1 MFAKSNNGRNKIMV
15 KQITLYSLFV
25 TVCLIVGYLESL
37 LSATLIFIAP
47 GVKLG
52 LSNAVVTTLVFCG
65 DKKGA
70 FAVNFVRIC
79 LSALIFG
86 TPISFVLSL
95 SGGMASVT
103 FACILQRIK
112 SVSVVGIGIACAVIH
127 NIFQL
132 AAAVFLVGTGVL
144 YYLPLLIILGA
155 VCGAACGLLAKLILN
170 KTNLTAL
177 LKNKTV

>member
-1 MFAKSNNGRNKIMV
+1 MFAKSNNGRNKITV

-25 TVCLIVGYLESL
+25 TVCIIVGYLESL
-37 LSATLIFIAP
+37 LSATLVFIAP

-52 LSNAVVTTLVFCG
+52 LSNAVVMLLIFSG

-95 SGGMASVT
+95 AGGIASVT
-103 FACILQRIK
+103 AACILQKVK
-112 SVSVVGIGIACAVIH
+112 SVSVIGVSIACAVIH

-132 AAAVFLVGTGVL
+132 AASVFFVGTGVL
-144 YYLPLLIILGA
+144 YYLPLLIFLGALCGA
-155 VCGAACGLLAKLILN
+155 VCGFFEKLVLN
-170 KTNLTAL
+170 KTNFTAL
-177 LKNKTV
+177 LK